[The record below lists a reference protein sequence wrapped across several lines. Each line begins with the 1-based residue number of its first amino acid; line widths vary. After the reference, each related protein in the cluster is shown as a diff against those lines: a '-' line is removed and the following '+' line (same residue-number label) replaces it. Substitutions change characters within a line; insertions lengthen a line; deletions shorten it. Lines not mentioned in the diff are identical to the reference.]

1 MNSNVNLNLLKL
13 KSAGVMNIQGNTTT
27 KECIVIPV
35 EENQIFV
42 ARGDDGRAKGAYLS
56 LTMWENQTPS
66 QYGDTHYI
74 KQQFNKEYRES
85 HAEEMKQTPILGN
98 VKPIKGKEQA
108 FAASE
113 TSAVAMNNGDLPF

>member
-13 KSAGVMNIQGNTTT
+13 KSAGVMNIQGKTAT

-42 ARGDDGRAKGAYLS
+42 SKDDNGRAKGAYLS

-74 KQQFNKEYRES
+74 KQQFDKDYREA
-85 HAEEMKQTPILGN
+85 HAEEMKNTPILGN
-98 VKPIKGKEQA
+98 VKPIKSTAQPIINDA
-108 FAASE
+108 PV
-113 TSAVAMNNGDLPF
+113 SAVDNGDLPF

>member
-1 MNSNVNLNLLKL
+1 
-13 KSAGVMNIQGNTTT
+13 MNIQGKTTT

-42 ARGDDGRAKGAYLS
+42 TRDDNGKAKGAYLS

-74 KQQFNKEYRES
+74 KQHFNKEYREA

-98 VKPIKGKEQA
+98 VKPIKTKEQP
-108 FAASE
+108 FAQAE
-113 TSAVAMNNGDLPF
+113 TSAVAVDDDLPF